1 MHDYTYSTLGPL
13 WDLYKTV
20 PIFLGL
26 LIFPFLN
33 FNSPTFFAKFNSL
46 GKYIKLFFF
55 FTYFMIFIY
64 FVLIIIDK

>member
-55 FTYFMIFIY
+55 FYLFYDIY
-64 FVLIIIDK
+64 LFCFDNYR